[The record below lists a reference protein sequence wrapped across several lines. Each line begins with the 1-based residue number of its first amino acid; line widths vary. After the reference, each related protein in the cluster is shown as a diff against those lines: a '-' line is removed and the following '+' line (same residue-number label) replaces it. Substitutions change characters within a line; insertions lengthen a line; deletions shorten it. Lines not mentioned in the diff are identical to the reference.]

1 MTMAL
6 VYQKDSAVE
15 SNLKQIL
22 STKGEGKMAIQ
33 CDKCGK
39 IEIKR
44 KFLISFLALVI
55 ISASF
60 VSCNTNNQTNQ
71 SSQLTDT
78 NPSNEKISAIIIDAA
93 SSIVSIAEQALSSSS
108 N

>member
-1 MTMAL
+1 MR
-6 VYQKDSAVE
+6 KF
-15 SNLKQIL
+15 N
-22 STKGEGKMAIQ
+22 
-33 CDKCGK
+33 
-39 IEIKR
+39 

-71 SSQLTDT
+71 SSQLIDT
-78 NPSNEKISAIIIDAA
+78 NPSNEKISSIIIDAA
-93 SSIVSIAEQALSSSS
+93 SSIVSIAEQALSSNS